1 MPLLNWTGMWTAT
14 LFLRSV
20 SKILQAYTK
29 AFYAED
35 VNFCLTLYVL
45 TSVFAPGIL
54 HTVCYTFAMGLT
66 RRIYFTIRGFQNW

>member
-14 LFLRSV
+14 LFLRSL
-20 SKILQAYTK
+20 SKILQAYTW

-35 VNFCLTLYVL
+35 VNFCLILYVL
-45 TSVFAPGIL
+45 TSVFTPGIL
-54 HTVCYTFAMGLT
+54 HTVCYTFSMGLT